1 MKKIDP
7 SPAQVI
13 DELEFI
19 ELPGINDDSL
29 DQELAEA
36 TRHMRN
42 WKALEMNAALML
54 VAQQLPAQLEF
65 QLNLTS
71 ELKDAA
77 YERLRGL
84 LNDAIHSGKYSKLR
98 RLSTSL
104 ASFRHLQSINS
115 LQRNIAK
122 ESSQTGSTQRA
133 CRAGNSDMYAYFVPA

>member
-1 MKKIDP
+1 MGIDP

-13 DELEFI
+13 DELEFV

-42 WKALEMNAALML
+42 WKALEMNAAFPLML

-71 ELKDAA
+71 KLKDAA
-77 YERLRGL
+77 YEKLRGF

-104 ASFRHLQSINS
+104 ASFRHL
-115 LQRNIAK
+115 
-122 ESSQTGSTQRA
+122 
-133 CRAGNSDMYAYFVPA
+133 